1 MSNIFPSIYKKM
13 KTLRQIIK
21 ENLLVEKRITQVNS
35 SLEVLFVFDVN
46 RTTHA
51 FDRDTR
57 DDIEGYNVRPIVN
70 EEIREIISTVK
81 QQISEKIVTREIVPE
96 EDFVVKSLKWELAM
110 AITPVHMGGTYWQLI
125 IKTVFRESRFN
136 PFRVGINQLVIYSD
150 I

>member
-1 MSNIFPSIYKKM
+1 M

-70 EEIREIISTVK
+70 EEIREIISKVK

-96 EDFVVKSLKWELAM
+96 EDFIVKSLKWELAM
-110 AITPVHMGGTYWQLI
+110 SITPVHMGGTYWQLI

>member
-1 MSNIFPSIYKKM
+1 M

-21 ENLLVEKRITQVNS
+21 EELLVEKRIAQVNS
-35 SLEVLFVFDVN
+35 SLEVSFVFDVN
-46 RTTHA
+46 RTSHA

-57 DDIEGYNVRPIVN
+57 DDIEEYNVRPIVN
-70 EEIREIISTVK
+70 EEIREIISTVTK
-81 QQISEKIVTREIVPE
+81 QISEKIVTREIVPE

-110 AITPVHMGGTYWQLI
+110 AITPVHIGGTYWQLI

-136 PFRVGINQLVIYSD
+136 PFRVGKNQLVIYSD

>member
-1 MSNIFPSIYKKM
+1 M

-46 RTTHA
+46 RTSHA

-70 EEIREIISTVK
+70 EEIREIISTVTK
-81 QQISEKIVTREIVPE
+81 QISEKIVTREIVPE

-110 AITPVHMGGTYWQLI
+110 AITPVHIGGTYWQLI

-136 PFRVGINQLVIYSD
+136 PFRVGKNQLVIYSD

>member
-110 AITPVHMGGTYWQLI
+110 AITPVHMGGTYWKLI
-125 IKTVFRESRFN
+125 IKTVFRESNYN
-136 PFRVGINQLVIYSD
+136 PFRVGENQLVIYSD

>member
-1 MSNIFPSIYKKM
+1 M

-21 ENLLVEKRITQVNS
+21 ENLLVEKKITQVNS

-46 RTTHA
+46 RTPHA

-81 QQISEKIVTREIVPE
+81 KQISEKIVTREIVPE
-96 EDFVVKSLKWELAM
+96 EVFVVKSLKWELAM
-110 AITPVHMGGTYWQLI
+110 AITPVHIGGTYWQLI
-125 IKTVFRESRFN
+125 IKTVFRESKYN
-136 PFRVGINQLVIYSD
+136 PFRVGENQLVIYSD

>member
-1 MSNIFPSIYKKM
+1 M

-21 ENLLVEKRITQVNS
+21 ENLLVEKKITQVNS

-46 RTTHA
+46 RTPHA

-81 QQISEKIVTREIVPE
+81 KQISEKIVTREIVPE
-96 EDFVVKSLKWELAM
+96 EVFIVKSLKWELAM
-110 AITPVHMGGTYWQLI
+110 AIIPVHMGGTYWQLI
-125 IKTVFRESRFN
+125 IKTVFRESNHN
-136 PFRVGINQLVIYSD
+136 PFIVGKNQLVIYSD